1 MNAKTTIRKVV
12 FVAVWICIGGSLLT
26 LLLAAIS
33 KKNKGQ
39 CKDYTITLKGD
50 QKDFFINKNEA
61 EQLLLKSSN
70 GSIKGKSVAS
80 FNLHE
85 MEIKLKRNS
94 WINDAELYFDNR
106 NVLHITLTEKEPIA
120 RVFSTTGNSFYI
132 DKTGNKIPLSEKR
145 SARVPVFTGFPELK
159 KMNAADSILL
169 NDVTSIAN
177 YFVKNPFW
185 QSQVAQI
192 DITAERNFEMI
203 PVVGNHLVKLG
214 KSEELNKKF
223 NRLMVFYK
231 QVLSKTG
238 FDKYKVID
246 VQYAGQVVVS
256 KYDANTKVD
265 SLQLR
270 RNVEKLL
277 LQSMNTENDVAE
289 KAMTPKT
296 ETDNNSPSLTSEV
309 LKNRKDINPEKRNNP
324 NPRLNEL
331 SSSISSRD
339 GGGQAVKPSLP
350 KPATDRNQDA
360 KKEAIVIKP
369 KQTEKKKVPK
379 AVKPKAL
386 TEDEN
391 KGYN

>member
-50 QKDFFINKNEA
+50 QKDFFINKSEA
-61 EQLLLKSSN
+61 EQLLFKTAN

-85 MEIKLKRNS
+85 MELMLKHNS
-94 WINDAELYFDNR
+94 WIDEAELYFDNR

-132 DKTGNKIPLSEKR
+132 DKMGNKIPLSEKR

-159 KMNAADSILL
+159 KMKAADSLLL

-214 KSEELNKKF
+214 KSEDLNKKF
-223 NRLMVFYK
+223 HRLMVFYK

-289 KAMTPKT
+289 NAITPISNR
-296 ETDNNSPSLTSEV
+296 EDDSPSLTTNAI
-309 LKNRKDINPEKRNNP
+309 KNTKDINPEKHKDP
-324 NPRLNEL
+324 NPRLNVL
-331 SSSISSRD
+331 SPAISSRD

>member
-50 QKDFFINKNEA
+50 QKDFFINKREA
-61 EQLLLKSSN
+61 EQLLLKTAN

-85 MEIKLKRNS
+85 MEMMLKHNS
-94 WINDAELYFDNR
+94 WIDEAELYFDNR

-120 RVFSTTGNSFYI
+120 RVFSTSGNSFYV
-132 DKTGNKIPLSEKR
+132 DKMGNKIPLSEKR
-145 SARVPVFTGFPELK
+145 SARVPVFTGFPEHK
-159 KMNAADSILL
+159 KMNDADSLLL
-169 NDVTSIAN
+169 NDVTTIAN
-177 YFVKNPFW
+177 YIVQNPFW
-185 QSQVAQI
+185 LSQVAQM
-192 DITAERNFEMI
+192 DITTERNFEMI

-214 KSEELNKKF
+214 KGDEINQKF

-246 VQYAGQVVVS
+246 VQYAGQVVAS
-256 KYDANTKVD
+256 KYDATTKFD
-265 SLQLR
+265 SLRLR

-277 LQSMNTENDVAE
+277 LQSINTNNDVAVKE
-289 KAMTPKT
+289 ITPIKNL
-296 ETDNNSPSLTSEV
+296 DDDSPSLTNEV
-309 LKNRKDINPEKRNNP
+309 LKNTKDINPEKRKNP

-331 SSSISSRD
+331 SSSISSGD
-339 GGGQAVKPSLP
+339 GGGQAVKPFLP
-350 KPATDRNQDA
+350 KPAKDKNQEA
-360 KKEAIVIKP
+360 KKETIVNKT

-379 AVKPKAL
+379 AVKPKTL
-386 TEDEN
+386 VEEDN
-391 KGYN
+391 RGYN